1 MAFSEGTVIREH
13 RGAFAVEVSD
23 GVVLC
28 TLRSKLRKTLIYP
41 TSTGRRQIVESV
53 GRLDVI
59 APVVVGDRVRIDR
72 FSDGAGAIE
81 EVLPRR
87 SKLSR
92 LAPGRRLMEQVIIA
106 NADQI
111 VLVVSAREPP
121 PNLRFLDRLL
131 VSAEAGN
138 LTSIICINKMDLWTA
153 DMPDIRSIY
162 EPVGYQ
168 VLGVS
173 AHTGQGVETLGA
185 VLKDKISAIAGPS
198 GVGKTSLLNYLQPG
212 LGLKVREVSQATG
225 KGRHTTSYLA
235 AHKLDQGGLVIDTPG
250 VREFALWK
258 LRPDELPGLFP
269 EMRPWLDTCRFH
281 NCTHLSE
288 PGCAIKQAVQD
299 GQVAPERYASFAALR
314 QETVVPSPY

>member
-1 MAFSEGTVIREH
+1 MAFSEGTVVREH
-13 RGAFAVEVSD
+13 RGAFAVEVTD

-41 TSTGRRQIVESV
+41 TSSGRRQIVESV

-72 FSDGAGAIE
+72 FPDGAGAIE

-111 VLVVSAREPP
+111 VLVVSAKEPP

-138 LTSIICINKMDLWTA
+138 LTSIICINKMDLWTSA
-153 DMPDIRSIY
+153 MPDIRSIY
-162 EPVGYQ
+162 EPIGYQ

-173 AHTGQGVETLGA
+173 ARTGQGVETLGE

-235 AHKLDQGGLVIDTPG
+235 AHKLDRGGLVIDTPG

-258 LRPDELPGLFP
+258 LLPYELPEMFP
-269 EMRPWLDTCRFH
+269 EMRPFLDTCRFH

-288 PGCAIKQAVQD
+288 PGCAIKQAVLK
-299 GQVAPERYASFAALR
+299 GQIAPERYASFAALL

>member
-1 MAFSEGTVIREH
+1 MAFSEGTVVREH
-13 RGAFAVEVSD
+13 RGAFAVEVTD

-41 TSTGRRQIVESV
+41 TGSGRRQVVEAV

-72 FSDGAGAIE
+72 FPDGAGAIE

-92 LAPGRRLMEQVIIA
+92 LAPGRRMMEQVIIA

-111 VLVVSAREPP
+111 VLVVSAKDPS

-138 LTSIICINKMDLWTA
+138 LTSIICINKMDLWTPS
-153 DMPDIRSIY
+153 MSDIRSIY

-173 AHTGQGVETLGA
+173 AHTGQGVETLGE

-235 AHKLDQGGLVIDTPG
+235 AHKLDRGGLVIDTPG

-258 LRPDELPGLFP
+258 LLPYELPEMFP
-269 EMRPWLDTCRFH
+269 EMRPLLNTCRFH
-281 NCTHLSE
+281 NCTHISE
-288 PGCAIKQAVQD
+288 PGCAIKQAVLR
-299 GQVAPERYASFAALR
+299 GQITPERYASFAALL